1 MSRENEKTLI
11 RIAVCDDN
19 MRLCSDIEK
28 CIFDYRENSQEFYDV
43 EIYYSGKTIIEDLKK
58 GIHYDMFFLD
68 IEIEF
73 MNGVQVGRFIR
84 EKLQDDNTLIV
95 YMSSYTKY
103 AMKLFEVRPMDFLI
117 KPLNEKKIIKALE
130 TGTKLLH
137 KGEVSFQYKQGRN
150 WNKIYIRNIIYFKA
164 KDREVEMI
172 TQNGTITFYEALESI
187 YEKLEPY
194 KFFYAH
200 KSYLVNYFH
209 VSEFFY
215 DKLLM
220 SNGDEIGIAQTRRK
234 AVRKIQKELLYKELS
249 DDF

>member
-1 MSRENEKTLI
+1 
-11 RIAVCDDN
+11 
-19 MRLCSDIEK
+19 
-28 CIFDYRENSQEFYDV
+28 
-43 EIYYSGKTIIEDLKK
+43 
-58 GIHYDMFFLD
+58 MFFLD

-103 AMKLFEVRPMDFLI
+103 AMELFEVRPMDFLI

-187 YEKLEPY
+187 YEK
-194 KFFYAH
+194 FQIIGFCSFYNT
-200 KSYLVNYFH
+200 VNDCGRFGSMYRIDH
-209 VSEFFY
+209 LPV
-215 DKLLM
+215 L
-220 SNGDEIGIAQTRRK
+220 
-234 AVRKIQKELLYKELS
+234 LS
-249 DDF
+249 DTETPDCPFGCIIIDWDISICKKYPEIFFLILRIANSITKFILLRHIYSF

>member
-1 MSRENEKTLI
+1 
-11 RIAVCDDN
+11 
-19 MRLCSDIEK
+19 
-28 CIFDYRENSQEFYDV
+28 
-43 EIYYSGKTIIEDLKK
+43 
-58 GIHYDMFFLD
+58 MFFLD

-73 MNGVQVGRFIR
+73 MNGVQVERFIR

-103 AMKLFEVRPMDFLI
+103 AMELFEVRPMDFLI

-187 YEKLEPY
+187 YEK
-194 KFFYAH
+194 FQIIGFCSFYNT
-200 KSYLVNYFH
+200 VNDCGKTGCS
-209 VSEFFY
+209 VPVRRELPLA
-215 DKLLM
+215 LLC
-220 SNGDEIGIAQTRRK
+220 
-234 AVRKIQKELLYKELS
+234 IQWLRWQKRTT
-249 DDF
+249 

>member
-1 MSRENEKTLI
+1 MSHENEKTLI
-11 RIAVCDDN
+11 KIAVCDDN
-19 MRLCSDIEK
+19 VRLCSDIEK
-28 CIFDYRENSQEFYDV
+28 YIFEYRQNSAEFYDV
-43 EIYYSGKTIIEDLKK
+43 ETYYSGKTIIEDLEK
-58 GIHYDMFFLD
+58 GIHYDIIFLD
-68 IEIEF
+68 IEMEF

-84 EKLQDDNTLIV
+84 ENLQEDNTLIV

-103 AMKLFEVRPMDFLI
+103 ALDLFRVRPMDFLI
-117 KPLNEKKIIKALE
+117 KPLDKKKIMKALD

-137 KGEVSFQYKQGRN
+137 KGDVTFQYKQGRN
-150 WNKIYIRNIIYFKA
+150 WNKVYIRNILYFKA

-172 TQNGTITFYEALESI
+172 TQDGTITFYESLENI
-187 YEKLEPY
+187 YEKLGTH

-220 SNGDEIGIAQTRRK
+220 SNGNEIGIAQTRRK
-234 AVRKIQKELLYKELS
+234 TVRKIQKDLLYEELG
-249 DDF
+249 DEL

>member
-1 MSRENEKTLI
+1 MSHENKKTLI
-11 RIAVCDDN
+11 RVAVCDDN
-19 MRLCSDIEK
+19 IRLCSDIEK
-28 CIFDYRENSQEFYDV
+28 YILDYSANSQEFYDV

-58 GIHYDMFFLD
+58 GIQYDMIFLD

-73 MNGVQVGRFIR
+73 MNGVQVGKFIR
-84 EKLQDDNTLIV
+84 EELQDNNMLIV

-103 AMKLFEVRPMDFLI
+103 AMELFKVRPMDFLV
-117 KPLNEKKIIKALE
+117 KPLDEGKIVKALE

-137 KGEVSFQYKQGRN
+137 KGEILFQYKQGRN
-150 WNKIYIRNIIYFKA
+150 WNKIYIRNILYFKA

-172 TQNGTITFYEALESI
+172 TQDGTITFYETLENI

-200 KSYLVNYFH
+200 KSYLVNYLH

-234 AVRKIQKELLYKELS
+234 AVRNIQKDLLYKELR
-249 DDF
+249 DDL

>member
-1 MSRENEKTLI
+1 
-11 RIAVCDDN
+11 
-19 MRLCSDIEK
+19 
-28 CIFDYRENSQEFYDV
+28 
-43 EIYYSGKTIIEDLKK
+43 
-58 GIHYDMFFLD
+58 MFFLD

-103 AMKLFEVRPMDFLI
+103 AMELFEVRPMDFLI

-187 YEKLEPY
+187 YEK
-194 KFFYAH
+194 FQIIGFCSFYNT
-200 KSYLVNYFH
+200 VNDCGKTGCS
-209 VSEFFY
+209 VPVRRELPLA
-215 DKLLM
+215 LLC
-220 SNGDEIGIAQTRRK
+220 
-234 AVRKIQKELLYKELS
+234 IQWLRWQKRTT
-249 DDF
+249 

>member
-1 MSRENEKTLI
+1 
-11 RIAVCDDN
+11 
-19 MRLCSDIEK
+19 
-28 CIFDYRENSQEFYDV
+28 
-43 EIYYSGKTIIEDLKK
+43 
-58 GIHYDMFFLD
+58 MFFLD

-103 AMKLFEVRPMDFLI
+103 AMELFEVRPMDFLI

-187 YEKLEPY
+187 YEK
-194 KFFYAH
+194 FQIIGFCSFYNT
-200 KSYLVNYFH
+200 VNDCGRFGSMDRIDH
-209 VSEFFY
+209 LPVF
-215 DKLLM
+215 
-220 SNGDEIGIAQTRRK
+220 
-234 AVRKIQKELLYKELS
+234 LS
-249 DDF
+249 DTETTDCPFGCIIIDRNIPICEKYPEIFFLIQCIANSITKFILLGHIYSF

>member
-1 MSRENEKTLI
+1 
-11 RIAVCDDN
+11 
-19 MRLCSDIEK
+19 
-28 CIFDYRENSQEFYDV
+28 
-43 EIYYSGKTIIEDLKK
+43 
-58 GIHYDMFFLD
+58 MFFLD

-103 AMKLFEVRPMDFLI
+103 AMELFEVRPMDFLI

-150 WNKIYIRNIIYFKA
+150 WNKTYIRNIIYFKA

-187 YEKLEPY
+187 YEK
-194 KFFYAH
+194 FQIIGFCSFYNT
-200 KSYLVNYFH
+200 VNDCGRFGSMNRIDH
-209 VSEFFY
+209 LPILPVMC
-215 DKLLM
+215 LR
-220 SNGDEIGIAQTRRK
+220 T
-234 AVRKIQKELLYKELS
+234 
-249 DDF
+249 